1 MSEKSSSSDNE
12 SNNSYS
18 NSSSKNNS
26 KRSKNKKK
34 KNSYSFEGNN
44 IEEEQLINYYS
55 YIDKCLVNLEEKRQ
69 NYVNNL
75 EDIKSRINDIK
86 TKKIKNL
93 EIANITFD
101 ECIKLLDEHY
111 SLFTEANQILLK
123 FNELN
128 DSAQNIYK
136 CYKNIIYCNEMHE
149 EVKEEL
155 QQKIQENENLRSTIK
170 ELKKMKN
177 NDEDEKEDNM
187 FKKNDYKANT
197 EMKSRMNNL
206 IEENNELKRK
216 YSQVMSESKI
226 FKDYVEQKYISKQ
239 ESSRRMST
247 LLSRLDSYENEI
259 GKLQNKINEIEI
271 EKNNEIIQ
279 NEDEK
284 ENILDNHSYLSEN
297 SSIKQ
302 GINLE
307 DLLENENEEEENENI
322 NKDNKSE
329 KKSNYNKSPK
339 SIKKHKNLDLEK
351 KSIYSKSPKS
361 IKKHKNLD
369 LEKKSIYNK
378 SPKSIKKHKN
388 LDIEKKSNLF
398 ILCPMSKMEDKK
410 KKLNNLKIYKSP
422 FSYISCSSYASK
434 NMPAKKR
441 KNAKSVKNLKS
452 IYKEKENDKEKDK
465 DKKDIFSDNYKIFF
479 YLLLKSIIMNNKIIE
494 NFKNSDYEYLYEECK
509 KEEIPF
515 NQFHEWILNKINL
528 NEKNYDDNYI
538 DSYYYDDS
546 NINNCFICTSMI

>member
-12 SNNSYS
+12 SKNSFSYS
-18 NSSSKNNS
+18 SSENNS
-26 KRSKNKKK
+26 KRNKKK
-34 KNSYSFEGNN
+34 KNDDSLKGNN
-44 IEEEQLINYYS
+44 IEEEQLTNYYS

-75 EDIKSRINDIK
+75 DDIKSRVEEIK
-86 TKKIKNL
+86 TKKINNL
-93 EIANITFD
+93 ELTKITFD

-111 SLFTEANQILLK
+111 SLFTEVNQILLK

-136 CYKNIIYCNEMHE
+136 YYKDTIYCNDMHE

-177 NDEDEKEDNM
+177 NDEDEKEDNYI
-187 FKKNDYKANT
+187 KKNDYKANT
-197 EMKSRMNNL
+197 EMKSRINNL
-206 IEENNELKRK
+206 LEENNELKRK
-216 YSQVMSESKI
+216 YSQVMTESKL

-239 ESSRRMST
+239 ESTRRMST
-247 LLSRLDSYENEI
+247 LISKIDIYENEI
-259 GKLQNKINEIEI
+259 GKLQNKINEIET
-271 EKNNEIIQ
+271 EKNNEIP

-284 ENILDNHSYLSEN
+284 EKEKEKILDNQSYLSEN

-307 DLLENENEEEENENI
+307 DLLENENEEEEEYDNN
-322 NKDNKSE
+322 NK
-329 KKSNYNKSPK
+329 
-339 SIKKHKNLDLEK
+339 
-351 KSIYSKSPKS
+351 
-361 IKKHKNLD
+361 

-388 LDIEKKSNLF
+388 SDFEKKSINKSPKSIKKHKNSNLEKKSIYSKSPKSIKNQKNFDIEKKSNLF
-398 ILCPMSKMEDKK
+398 ILCPMSKMKEKK
-410 KKLNNLKIYKSP
+410 EKLNNLKIYKSP
-422 FSYISCSSYASK
+422 FSHISCSSYSSR
-434 NMPAKKR
+434 NINAKRK
-441 KNAKSVKNLKS
+441 KNAKSVKS
-452 IYKEKENDKEKDK
+452 IKIINKEKEDKDDYNDKKEINQDY
-465 DKKDIFSDNYKIFF
+465 NKIYF
-479 YLLLKSIIMNNKIIE
+479 YLLLKSIIMNNKLIE
-494 NFKNSDYEYLYEECK
+494 YFKKSDYEYLYDECQ

-515 NQFHEWILNKINL
+515 NQFQDWILNKIDL
-528 NEKNYDDNYI
+528 KDQNYNDNYI